1 MEATPK
7 FAYDALKVAIATE
20 TLILDKKDNLK
31 MPLKILAVKAEEE
44 CEEEVLE
51 QDEID
56 LEEAAL
62 NSLHSIRI
70 QRGKMPFMKFPKS
83 NGNGGDRPKTTN
95 GEPMK
100 CRYCKKLGHM
110 QRECYKWIK
119 ENGVMI
125 TRQGKQYRAN

>member
-20 TLILDKKDNLK
+20 TLILEKKDNLK

-70 QRGKMPFMKFPKS
+70 QRGKMPFKKFPK
-83 NGNGGDRPKTTN
+83 
-95 GEPMK
+95 
-100 CRYCKKLGHM
+100 
-110 QRECYKWIK
+110 
-119 ENGVMI
+119 
-125 TRQGKQYRAN
+125 